1 MTRRW
6 PGILLGTLCLL
17 ALATFASAEGAWVL
31 WNQVTSAAGQE
42 WVLVQAAPTAQQCQA
57 SQKAEVQEASKDAI
71 SAYGNVVVTKIG
83 DKVTSFRFICVPDT
97 VDPRGPKGK

>member
-1 MTRRW
+1 MST
-6 PGILLGTLCLL
+6 ILFTLFCLL
-17 ALATFASAEGAWVL
+17 ALATSASAEGAWVL
-31 WNQVTSAAGQE
+31 WNVVTSADGQE

-71 SAYGNVVVTKIG
+71 SAHGNVVVTKIG